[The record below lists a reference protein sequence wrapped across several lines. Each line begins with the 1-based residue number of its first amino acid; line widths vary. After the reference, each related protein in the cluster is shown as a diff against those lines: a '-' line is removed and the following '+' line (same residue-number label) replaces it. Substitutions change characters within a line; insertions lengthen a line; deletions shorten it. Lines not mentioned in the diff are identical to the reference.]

1 MRKVAL
7 FFLVTA
13 AVTALGCQAKSET
26 TVTREAPAPAAP
38 APAPAAS
45 TTPAMAPMA
54 PTAPM
59 APMAPGEIGIAECDA
74 YISKWESCLATKI
87 TGDAKEQTRVALD
100 ATREGWK
107 RMAASPDSRV
117 HLAAACKEASEV
129 AVMQVGA
136 YGCTW

>member
-1 MRKVAL
+1 MRNAVL
-7 FFLVTA
+7 FFIVA
-13 AVTALGCQAKSET
+13 ATVACQSKTET
-26 TVTREAPAPAAP
+26 TTVSKPAEAMTPAASSGVSPAPV
-38 APAPAAS
+38 AS
-45 TTPAMAPMA
+45 TTPAA
-54 PTAPM
+54 
-59 APMAPGEIGIAECDA
+59 APGEIGIAECDA

-107 RMAASPDSRV
+107 KMAASPESRV